1 MKKPKQRPL
10 SPHLSIYRPQLTS
23 LMSIAHRI
31 TGAALAVGSG
41 IIVWWLVALAAGP
54 RHYATAQSI
63 ITSPIGQIIMVGFT
77 VALYYHL
84 ANGIRHL
91 AWDAGYGLE
100 LPAVYKSGYAVIAL
114 VVILTGA
121 TWLPIWCG

>member
-1 MKKPKQRPL
+1 
-10 SPHLSIYRPQLTS
+10 
-23 LMSIAHRI
+23 MSIAHRI
-31 TGAALAVGSG
+31 SGAALAIGSG

-54 RHYATAQSI
+54 QHYAFAQSI
-63 ITSPIGQIIMVGFT
+63 ITSPIGQIIMFGFT
-77 VALYYHL
+77 AALYYHL

-100 LPAVYKSGYAVIAL
+100 LPAVYKSGYAVIAGA
-114 VVILTGA
+114 VILTGA